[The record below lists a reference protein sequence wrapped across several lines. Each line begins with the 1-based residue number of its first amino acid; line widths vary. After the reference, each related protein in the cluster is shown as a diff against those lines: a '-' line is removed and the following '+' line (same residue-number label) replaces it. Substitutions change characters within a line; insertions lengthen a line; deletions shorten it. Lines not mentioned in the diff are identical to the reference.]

1 MWKLLPAVPD
11 LQPASER
18 RREALNDYYCFGCNG
33 YIIEGQPVVLT
44 TRVLS
49 VQYQRLDESKIYHE
63 RCYPAVKTDEDAV
76 RVCTGCGTCA
86 YCKTFPV
93 GLCGN
98 RADHAPHL
106 HDSTSLGRMWCEAD
120 QAKRLPFAMERCAA
134 P

>member
-1 MWKLLPAVPD
+1 MDTPTDQNPTDLTPAE
-11 LQPASER
+11 QA
-18 RREALNDYYCFGCNG
+18 A
-33 YIIEGQPVVLT
+33 
-44 TRVLS
+44 
-49 VQYQRLDESKIYHE
+49 
-63 RCYPAVKTDEDAV
+63 
-76 RVCTGCGTCA
+76 CTGCGTCA

-120 QAKRLPFAMERCAA
+120 QTKRLPFAMERRAA